1 MSQAAGTGHMADTA
15 AVTRQRP
22 RGRGVADGLQRV
34 ATALCLIAACATT
47 ALLYFAAPVLLPLV
61 LAVFLFYALDPLV
74 TGLERAGVARGI
86 GATIAV
92 LTVIAVGGA
101 SGVALW
107 PQADA
112 VIAKVPLGAQRL
124 RSVLREAQ
132 TRGTGPSALT
142 KVQDAARAIDR
153 AAAETTARPA
163 PSGGALRVEISEPLR
178 TSEWLWAGGIGAVQ
192 LSAQALMVLFL
203 TVFLLSDGD
212 AFKRKLVSRMET
224 LGSKRITVQILHDIA
239 HRISQF
245 IWVQVITS
253 AGVAAVTGVVLWWL
267 AVEQPAVWGVF
278 AGVLNIVPYFGPL
291 IVTVVLAAV
300 GFLQF
305 GTLAAAGT
313 VAGAALVI
321 TTVEGLIVTPH
332 LLSRA
337 GSLNHVAIFVAIAF
351 WSWLWGAAG
360 MLLAVPLLMA
370 AKAVCDH
377 VDGLQSVGVFLGE

>member
-101 SGVALW
+101 GGVALW

>member
-61 LAVFLFYALDPLV
+61 LAVFLFYALDPVV

>member
-1 MSQAAGTGHMADTA
+1 MNHADGTGRLADTTHVA
-15 AVTRQRP
+15 RVRP
-22 RGRGVADGLQRV
+22 DGRGVADGLQRV
-34 ATALCLIAACATT
+34 ATAVRLIAACATT

-61 LAVFLFYALDPLV
+61 LAVFLFYALDPVV

-101 SGVALW
+101 GGVALW
-107 PQADA
+107 PQVDA

-132 TRGTGPSALT
+132 TRGTGPSALA

-153 AAAETTARPA
+153 AAAETTARPP
-163 PSGGALRVEISEPLR
+163 PSSGALRVEISEPLR
-178 TSEWLWAGGIGAVQ
+178 TSEWLWAGGVGAVQ
-192 LSAQALMVLFL
+192 LAAQALMVLFL
-203 TVFLLSDGD
+203 AVFLLSDGD

-245 IWVQVITS
+245 IWIQVITS

-291 IVTVVLAAV
+291 IVTVVLSAV

-360 MLLAVPLLMA
+360 MLLAVPLLMV

>member
-61 LAVFLFYALDPLV
+61 LAVFLFYALDPVV

-101 SGVALW
+101 GGVALW

-224 LGSKRITVQILHDIA
+224 LGSKRITVQILHDIS

-377 VDGLQSVGVFLGE
+377 VDGLQDVGVFLGE

>member
-1 MSQAAGTGHMADTA
+1 MSQGEGKGRMADTA
-15 AVTRQRP
+15 AVARVRP
-22 RGRGVADGLQRV
+22 GGRGVADGLQRV
-34 ATALCLIAACATT
+34 ATALYLIAACATT

-61 LAVFLFYALDPLV
+61 LAVFLFYALDPVV

-92 LTVIAVGGA
+92 LSVIAVGGA
-101 SGVALW
+101 GGVALW

-153 AAAETTARPA
+153 AAAETTARPPPA
-163 PSGGALRVEISEPLR
+163 GGALRVEISEPLR
-178 TSEWLWAGGIGAVQ
+178 TSEWLWAGGVGAVQ

-212 AFKRKLVSRMET
+212 TFKRKLVSRMET

-245 IWVQVITS
+245 IWVQVLTS

-267 AVEQPAVWGVF
+267 EVEQPAVWGVF

-305 GTLAAAGT
+305 GTLAAAGS

-321 TTVEGLIVTPH
+321 TTIEGLIVTPH

-377 VDGLQSVGVFLGE
+377 VDGLQDVGVFLGE

>member
-1 MSQAAGTGHMADTA
+1 MSQAAGTGHMADTP
-15 AVTRQRP
+15 AVARLRP

-101 SGVALW
+101 GGVALW

-224 LGSKRITVQILHDIA
+224 LGSKRITVQILHDIS

-305 GTLAAAGT
+305 GTLAAAGS

-321 TTVEGLIVTPH
+321 TTIEGLIVTPH

>member
-61 LAVFLFYALDPLV
+61 LAVFLFYALDPVV

-101 SGVALW
+101 GGVALW

-163 PSGGALRVEISEPLR
+163 PAGGALRVEISEPLR

-224 LGSKRITVQILHDIA
+224 LGSKRITVQILHDIS

-245 IWVQVITS
+245 IWVQVLTS
-253 AGVAAVTGVVLWWL
+253 AGVAAVTWVVLWWL

-337 GSLNHVAIFVAIAF
+337 GSLNHVAIFMAIAF

-377 VDGLQSVGVFLGE
+377 VDGLQRLGVFLGE

>member
-61 LAVFLFYALDPLV
+61 LAVFLFYALDPVV

-101 SGVALW
+101 GGVALW

>member
-1 MSQAAGTGHMADTA
+1 MSQGEGKGRMADTA
-15 AVTRQRP
+15 AVARVRP
-22 RGRGVADGLQRV
+22 GGRHVAEGLQRV
-34 ATALCLIAACATT
+34 ATALYLIAACATT

-61 LAVFLFYALDPLV
+61 LAVFLFYALDPVV

-101 SGVALW
+101 GGVALW

-132 TRGTGPSALT
+132 ARGTGPSALT

-153 AAAETTARPA
+153 AAAETTARPPPA
-163 PSGGALRVEISEPLR
+163 GGALRVEISEPLR
-178 TSEWLWAGGIGAVQ
+178 TSEWLWAGGVGAVQ

-203 TVFLLSDGD
+203 TVFLLTDGD
-212 AFKRKLVSRMET
+212 AFKRKLVGRMET

-239 HRISQF
+239 LRISQF
-245 IWVQVITS
+245 IWVQVLTS

-267 AVEQPAVWGVF
+267 AVEQPAVWGMF

-377 VDGLQSVGVFLGE
+377 VDGLQDVGVFLGE